1 MISLLS
7 IHIPK
12 TAGTSFYN
20 VLQAVYG
27 SALSP
32 SLRRK
37 DISTLL
43 MEAGKQG
50 IPHALDAFSIWHGHF
65 RYLEVKG
72 WHVQTAAPV
81 ITWLRHPID
90 RIHSNYLFFQSR
102 LQNPEINPEVYALNK
117 HRLGESLL
125 DYAALPENQNRIS
138 WFLEGITPEEFLFI
152 GIMEQFDIDLQRLGH
167 LLKWPR
173 VPPADRL
180 NISEIAKQSLSSQT
194 VALLEKWNEKDLEWY
209 HNAKTLFAD

>member
-20 VLQAVYG
+20 ILQAVYG
-27 SALSP
+27 AALSP

-37 DISTLL
+37 DIHSLL
-43 MEAGKQG
+43 DAKAQRVT
-50 IPHALDAFSIWHGHF
+50 HALESYSVWHGHF
-65 RYLEVKG
+65 RYLEIND
-72 WHVQTAAPV
+72 WHIRSAAPV
-81 ITWLRHPID
+81 ITWLRNPID

-102 LQNPEINPEVYALNK
+102 LQNPEINPEVYKLNK

-138 WFLEGITPEEFLFI
+138 WFLDGITPEKFLFI
-152 GIMEQFDIDLQRLGH
+152 GIMEQFDSDLQRLGH
-167 LLKWPR
+167 LLKWPHIP
-173 VPPADRL
+173 VADRL
-180 NISEIAKQSLSSQT
+180 NEGSIPKEPLPART
-194 VALLEKWNEKDLEWY
+194 RALLEKWNEQDLEWY
-209 HNAKTLFAD
+209 HNAKSLFAD